1 MSLLIKKILE
11 KIKKIDNVK
20 ADKINITS
28 GVEYETGQ
36 IIDGKK
42 EYGKRI
48 NVGYL
53 ESGYKE
59 IAHGITG
66 WTKITELEGLF
77 YNESS
82 NTTFT
87 IPRSHPT
94 EMEKYGIDLTIS
106 TTNIMLTCGTNYNGA
121 TFIGIVTVCYLKN

>member
-48 NVGYL
+48 NCGRGPNNGTRSV
-53 ESGYKE
+53 
-59 IAHGITG
+59 AT
-66 WTKITELEGLF
+66 GLF
-77 YNESS
+77 N
-82 NTTFT
+82 
-87 IPRSHPT
+87 
-94 EMEKYGIDLTIS
+94 
-106 TTNIMLTCGTNYNGA
+106 
-121 TFIGIVTVCYLKN
+121 VTYLKIEGTITNGTIYFPLNNTRPVDRY

>member
-1 MSLLIKKILE
+1 MPLLKQILQEIKSL
-11 KIKKIDNVK
+11 NNNK
-20 ADKINITS
+20 ADKTNITT
-28 GVEYETGQ
+28 GVEYKTGR
-36 IIDGKK
+36 IIDGKE

-77 YNESS
+77 YNENS

-87 IPRSHPT
+87 IPRSYPT